1 MISAALEHSEHKL
14 RTRGLLK
21 MLTTGQN
28 FIKEKGFEEL
38 MPVYDVSCMDIQE
51 YIKAK
56 LLEVRSGIPSTVWKK
71 DLKEQETIFITII
84 IIECNN
90 KKKKEIS
97 QVCDSQTCEI

>member
-1 MISAALEHSEHKL
+1 MRRIPYLNNLYLADMESIGSMKMETMLRRAKFRDYYDIYSIIKEGGDINKMISAALEHSEHKL

-51 YIKAK
+51 
-56 LLEVRSGIPSTVWKK
+56 
-71 DLKEQETIFITII
+71 
-84 IIECNN
+84 
-90 KKKKEIS
+90 
-97 QVCDSQTCEI
+97 